1 MRVLHVSTYDDHG
14 GAARAAYRLF
24 TGLKGECDV
33 RFVAKEKRCGDPAV
47 SQLPVR
53 QQSLFRKKTYQ
64 LTGLLR
70 KHPGALQVPS
80 GFSPPAEDFHGA
92 DLAGAVAAYQPDI
105 VHLHWLCN
113 QFLALEEL
121 TRIHRPLVWT
131 LHDSWPFTGGCHVP
145 GDCTA
150 YRQQCGNCPVLASGR
165 GEDLSRAL
173 LRRKQQ
179 AYAGLNLTVVS
190 PSRWLAD
197 CARQSPLLGARRIEV
212 IPHGLDLAVFRP
224 VARTVARRALGL
236 AEDETLV
243 LFGGMSSTRDPN
255 KGYDLLVE
263 ALSTLTDQCWLDRTR
278 LLVFGAGEEER
289 PAVNLPVA
297 QQHLGYL
304 NDDVSLVL
312 VYSAADVMVVP
323 SRREAF
329 GQTAMEAL
337 ACGTPVVCFRTTGLI
352 DIVDHHATGYLAAP
366 YDAEDLARGIVWAT
380 TADQRGE
387 LRDRARRKAE
397 QAFAQAIVAG
407 RHMELYRG
415 LSPTAAQDHR

>member
-92 DLAGAVAAYQPDI
+92 DLAGAVAACQPDI
-105 VHLHWLCN
+105 VHLHWLGKR
-113 QFLALEEL
+113 FLAIETGPVRPAAGLDPARL
-121 TRIHRPLVWT
+121 LAFHRRLPCPRRL
-131 LHDSWPFTGGCHVP
+131 P
-145 GDCTA
+145 A
-150 YRQQCGNCPVLASGR
+150 YRERCGACPVLGSDA
-165 GEDLSRAL
+165 
-173 LRRKQQ
+173 RRFEQGPAATQ
-179 AYAGLNLTVVS
+179 ATGLAELNLTLVS

-197 CARQSPLLGARRIEV
+197 CARESPLFGASRMEV
-212 IPHGLDLAVFRP
+212 IPNGLDLAVFRP

-236 AEDETLV
+236 AEDQTLI